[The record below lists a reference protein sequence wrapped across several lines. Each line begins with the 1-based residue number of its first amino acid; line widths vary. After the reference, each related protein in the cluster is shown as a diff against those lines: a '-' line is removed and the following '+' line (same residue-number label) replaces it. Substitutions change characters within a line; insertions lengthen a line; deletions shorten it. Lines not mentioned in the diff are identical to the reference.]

1 MVLLKISIEMRS
13 RMNTITWIEEKLISQ
28 ILCVELKD
36 VQIMLRVIVM
46 ANYFINIENM
56 VSKLGKDANV
66 NYAIHMLKTTIIL

>member
-1 MVLLKISIEMRS
+1 MVLLKISIEVIS
-13 RMNTITWIEEKLISQ
+13 RMNTITLIEEKLILQ

-36 VQIMLRVIVM
+36 VQIMLLVIVM

-66 NYAIHMLKTTIIL
+66 NYATHMRKTTIIL